1 MSQDAERV
9 NIKTDGMTCAA
20 CSSAIEKAVGRLDGV
35 DEVNANFSNNVVSVL
50 FDPSKVGKDN
60 IADAIKKAGYDVLE
74 DDPDALAERER
85 ANAIRTKRE
94 LIISIIFT
102 IPLSILA
109 MGPMFGLDIPL
120 SDEPKIYSIIQLAL
134 CIPVLIAGRR
144 FYTRGYP
151 ALIARTPTMDTLI
164 ALGTTAAVIY
174 SLYATVQIF
183 SGEAH
188 SAHSLVY
195 DSAAMIITLVS
206 VGKYVESRSKVKT
219 NDAVRGL
226 LDLAPPTANVIRDG
240 KEMTISADE
249 VRIGEVIIIRPGE
262 RIPADG
268 PIIEGSS
275 SVDESMLTGESM
287 PITRN
292 IGDEIHS
299 GTMNING
306 SLKMTAC
313 KVGKDTALFQIVR
326 MIQDAQ
332 GTKAPVAR
340 IADKVASIFVPTVMV
355 IAVAA
360 CLIWLLSG
368 KDIEFSVLVLISVL
382 VIACPCALGLA
393 TPLAITVGTGKAA
406 EYGILFKN
414 ASALERSGNMTSVIL
429 DKTGTITEGRP
440 SVTDIVSKIPED
452 ELMMYAASAEIRSE
466 HPLGK
471 AIVSYAENKALEVVE
486 PTDFTSEAGGGVRCT
501 VNGKSIAV
509 GNTDFI
515 GSESDDPDRI
525 SKMHTDGKTVVFVSI
540 DGKFAGA
547 IAISDPIRDSTIA
560 GVASLK
566 GMNIRPIMVTGDS
579 EGTAMAIA
587 AVAGIDEVHAKALPE
602 DKLNIIKQLQIKGEN
617 VAMVGDGI
625 NDAPA
630 LTQSDL
636 GMAIGSGTDIA
647 IGAADVVLMNDD
659 VRSIPVT
666 MEVGKATLKNV
677 RQNLFLAFCYNAVCI
692 PIAAGLPYLLGVQM
706 IPEMPMLAAAA
717 MSLSSISVVA
727 NALRLRR
734 FKPKSVKG

>member
-1 MSQDAERV
+1 MSPETERV

-20 CSSAIEKAVGRLDGV
+20 CASAIEKSVGRLDGV
-35 DEVNANFSNNVVSVL
+35 TEANANFSNNVVSVL
-50 FDPSKVGKDN
+50 YDPSKVN
-60 IADAIKKAGYDVLE
+60 REQIADAIKKAGYDVLE
-74 DDPDALAERER
+74 DDPDVLAERER
-85 ANAIRTKRE
+85 ANAVRTKNE
-94 LIISIIFT
+94 LIVSIIFT

-120 SDEPKIYSIIQLAL
+120 SDEPKIYSLIQLAL

-144 FYTRGYP
+144 FYTKGYP

-183 SGEAH
+183 TGEVH
-188 SAHSLVY
+188 SSHSLVY

-206 VGKYVESRSKVKT
+206 VGKYIESRSKVKT

-240 KEMTISADE
+240 KELTIPADE
-249 VRIGEVIIIRPGE
+249 IRLGDVILVRPGE

-268 PIIEGSS
+268 SIIEGSS

-292 IGDEIHS
+292 VGDEIHS

-306 SLKMTAC
+306 SLKITAERT
-313 KVGKDTALFQIVR
+313 GKDTVLFQIVR

-340 IADKVASIFVPTVMV
+340 IADKVAAVFVPVVMV
-355 IAVAA
+355 IAVVV

-368 KDIEFSVLVLISVL
+368 KSIEFSVLVLISVL

-414 ASALERSGNMTSVIL
+414 ASALERSGSVTSVIL

-440 SVTDIVSKIPED
+440 SVTDIISTIPED
-452 ELMMYAASAEIRSE
+452 ELMTLAAAAEIRSE

-471 AIVSYAENKALEVVE
+471 AIISYAVE
-486 PTDFTSEAGGGVRCT
+486 KNITIPEPSDFTSEAGGGVKCT
-501 VNGKSIAV
+501 VNGKSVVV
-509 GNTDFI
+509 GNADFI
-515 GSESDDPDRI
+515 GSDVDHDRI
-525 SKMHTDGKTVVFVSI
+525 SNILSEGKTVVLVAVN
-540 DGKFAGA
+540 GEFAGA
-547 IAISDPIRDSTIA
+547 IAIADPIRGSTVPGIS
-560 GVASLK
+560 SLK
-566 GMNIRPIMVTGDS
+566 EMGIRPIMVTGDS
-579 EGTAMAIA
+579 EGTARSIA
-587 AVAGIDEVHAKALPE
+587 AIAGIDEIHARALPE
-602 DKLNIIKQLQIKGEN
+602 DKLSIIKELQVKGEN
-617 VAMVGDGI
+617 VAMAGDGI

-659 VRSIPVT
+659 VRSIPAT
-666 MEVGKATLKNV
+666 MEIGKATLRNV
-677 RQNLFLAFCYNAVCI
+677 KQNLFLAFCYNAVCI
-692 PIAAGLPYLLGVQM
+692 PIAAGLPYLFGMDM

-717 MSLSSISVVA
+717 MSLSSISVVT
-727 NALRLRR
+727 NALRLKG
-734 FKPKSVKG
+734 FKPKSI

>member
-1 MSQDAERV
+1 MIQETER
-9 NIKTDGMTCAA
+9 ISLKTDGMTCAA
-20 CSSAIEKAVGRLDGV
+20 CSSAIERSLGRLDGV
-35 DEVNANFSNNVVSVL
+35 VEANANFSNNVVSVS
-50 FDPSKVGKDN
+50 FDPSKVSKEQ

-74 DDPDALAERER
+74 DDPDILAERER
-85 ANAIRTKRE
+85 ANAIRTKNE
-94 LIISIIFT
+94 LMVSILFT

-120 SDEPKIYSIIQLAL
+120 SDEPKIYSLIQLAL

-144 FYTRGYP
+144 FYTKGYP
-151 ALIARTPTMDTLI
+151 ALVARTPTMDTLI

-183 SGEAH
+183 MGEVH

-206 VGKYVESRSKVKT
+206 VGKYIESRSKVKT

-240 KEMTISADE
+240 KEMTIPADE
-249 VRIGEVIIIRPGE
+249 IRIGEVIIVRPGE

-268 PIIEGSS
+268 SILEGSS

-292 IGDEIHS
+292 AGDGIHS

-306 SLKMTAC
+306 SLKIIAERT
-313 KVGKDTALFQIVR
+313 GKDTVLFQIVR

-340 IADKVASIFVPTVMV
+340 IADKVAGVFVPVVMA
-355 IAVAA
+355 IAVVS

-368 KDIEFSVLVLISVL
+368 KSIEFSVLVLISVL

-414 ASALERSGNMTSVIL
+414 ASALERSGNVTSVIL

-440 SVTDIVSKIPED
+440 SVTDMISTIPED
-452 ELMMYAASAEIRSE
+452 ELMILAAAAEIRSE

-471 AIVSYAENKALEVVE
+471 AIVSYAKEKEMAIPE
-486 PTDFTSEAGGGVRCT
+486 PSNFISEPGGGVRCT
-501 VNGKSIAV
+501 VNNKEVAV

-515 GSESDDPDRI
+515 GVESENEAVTELLSQ
-525 SKMHTDGKTVVFVSI
+525 GKTVVFVAV
-540 DGKFAGA
+540 DGAFAGA
-547 IAISDPIRDSTIA
+547 IAISDPIRGSTVQGISA
-560 GVASLK
+560 LK
-566 GMNIRPIMVTGDS
+566 GMGIRPIMVTGDS
-579 EGTAMAIA
+579 EETAASIA
-587 AVAGIDEVHAKALPE
+587 AIAGIDEIHAKALPE
-602 DKLNIIKQLQIKGEN
+602 DKLNIIKELQIKGEN
-617 VAMVGDGI
+617 VAMAGDGI

-659 VRSIPVT
+659 VRSIPAT
-666 MEVGKATLKNV
+666 MEIGKATLGNV
-677 RQNLFLAFCYNAVCI
+677 KQNLFLAFCYNAVCI
-692 PIAAGLPYLLGVQM
+692 PIAAGLPYLLGMDM

-717 MSLSSISVVA
+717 MSLSSISVVV

-734 FKPKSVKG
+734 FKPRSI